1 MMRDDLLRQIANLP
15 SDTDVGIEVGGE
27 RVDIVGLAPT
37 IEGGLVVLQCHLPDV
52 LDDASGATTARPGL
66 QKALDAANAGLY
78 DVLIVYRIDRFSRSV
93 ADMLDLI
100 TTLENA
106 NVRFTSATEPIDTG
120 GPFGR
125 MMLRLL
131 AVFAEFERSIIIDRV
146 KSGMTAKAA
155 KGKWAGGTRPYGYR
169 VDPDTHV
176 LAPHPDEAPTLRE
189 IFHLYTRQR
198 LGTRAIATALNER
211 GVVSRIGKTWSGH
224 TINRILDNPAHIG
237 AIAYRDIYVPNA
249 HEPLIDE
256 DTFRRARDIAAARGD
271 NQTQRAMSDSD
282 YYLTGLITCPDCGQR
297 YLGTSANGRTRRYR
311 YYTCYTQTR
320 YGKTSPCRAPRLRAD
335 DIDDLILHA
344 LYDFYANTD
353 AVLTDMINR
362 VQAHNQASAGDG
374 DAELAALTTQ
384 ITTSQAALDRYHT
397 AFENGTMDD
406 ATAGP
411 RIRELRHRL
420 TQLPARHA
428 QLADKLARQPA
439 PPPPG
444 TIARIREHLTEI
456 MNRGTVTERK
466 AAIETLSHEVQLTP
480 QGAVPVFKI
489 PTDTTMPPP
498 GTDEGTRDQ
507 DPTVH
512 TMVRSVELRGLEPL
526 TPTLPVWCATSCA
539 TAPCCPRFAR
549 ARRKYYTLR
558 DWGCRDP
565 LSSGRGRAGSGPPRP
580 GCRPGGAGPSPT
592 GRRGAS

>member
-1 MMRDDLLRQIANLP
+1 MRRSTDDEHQPFSLDAQRAALNKYIHAQP
-15 SDTDVGIEVGGE
+15 GW
-27 RVDIVGLAPT
+27 IVVA
-37 IEGGLVVLQCHLPDV
+37 EYE
-52 LDDASGATTARPGL
+52 DDASGATTARPGL
-66 QKALDAANAGLY
+66 QRALDAANAGLY
-78 DVLIVYRIDRFSRSV
+78 DVLIVYRVDRFSRSV

-100 TTLENA
+100 TALENA

-125 MMLRLL
+125 MMLQLL
-131 AVFAEFERSIIIDRV
+131 AVFAEFERNIIIDRV

-155 KGKWAGGTRPYGYR
+155 KGKWAGGTRPYGYL

-176 LAPHPDEAPTLRE
+176 LTPHPDEAPTLRE

-198 LGTRAIATALNER
+198 LGTRAIATVLNER

-224 TINRILDNPAHIG
+224 TINRILDNPAYIG
-237 AIAYRDIYVPNA
+237 AIAYRDIYVPDA

-256 DTFRRARDIAAARGD
+256 GTFRRARDIAAARGD

-320 YGKTSPCRAPRLRAD
+320 YGKASTCHAPRLRAD
-335 DIDDLILHA
+335 EIDELVLHA
-344 LYDFYANTD
+344 LNDFYANTD
-353 AVLTDMINR
+353 PVLTDMINR
-362 VQAHNQASAGDG
+362 AQANHHAATGDG
-374 DAELAALTTQ
+374 ATELAALTTQ
-384 ITTSQAALDRYHT
+384 ITTTEAAINRYHG

-406 ATAGP
+406 AVAGP

-420 TQLPARHA
+420 TQLQTRHA
-428 QLADKLARQPA
+428 QLTDELDRRPA

-456 MNRGTVTERK
+456 MNSGTTTERK
-466 AAIETLSHEVQLTP
+466 AAIETLIHEVRLTP

-489 PTDTTMPPP
+489 PTETTMPSPDP
-498 GTDEGTRDQ
+498 DEGIVDEQ
-507 DPTVH
+507 PTVR
-512 TMVRSVELRGLEPL
+512 TMVRSVGRPGLEPGTQGL
-526 TPTLPVWCATSCA
+526 KA
-539 TAPCCPRFAR
+539 
-549 ARRKYYTLR
+549 
-558 DWGCRDP
+558 
-565 LSSGRGRAGSGPPRP
+565 LSLSIFR
-580 GCRPGGAGPSPT
+580 T
-592 GRRGAS
+592 

>member
-1 MMRDDLLRQIANLP
+1 MTSTDTAPADRPTAPKRRGRRAHQPTVIATEAGGPVRVAIYVRRSTDDEHQPFSLDAQRAALNKYIHAQPGWI
-15 SDTDVGIEVGGE
+15 
-27 RVDIVGLAPT
+27 IVA
-37 IEGGLVVLQCHLPDV
+37 EYE
-52 LDDASGATTARPGL
+52 DDASGATTDRPGL

-93 ADMLDLI
+93 ADMPELI
-100 TTLENA
+100 TALENA

-125 MMLRLL
+125 MMLQLL

-155 KGKWAGGTRPYGYR
+155 KGKWAGGTRPYGYL

-198 LGTRAIATALNER
+198 LGTRAIATVLNER

-224 TINRILDNPAHIG
+224 TINRILDNPAYIG
-237 AIAYRDIYVPNA
+237 VIAYRDIYVPDA

-256 DTFRRARDIAAARGD
+256 GTFRRARDIAAARGD

-320 YGKTSPCRAPRLRAD
+320 YGKRSTCHAPRLRAD
-335 DIDDLILHA
+335 EIDDLILQA

-362 VQAHNQASAGDG
+362 VQAHHQASAGDG

-384 ITTSQAALDRYHT
+384 ITTGQAALDRYHT

-420 TQLPARHA
+420 TQLQARHA
-428 QLADKLARQPA
+428 QLADELARQPA

-444 TIARIREHLTEI
+444 TIARIREHLTDI
-456 MNRGTVTERK
+456 MNRGTVTECK
-466 AAIETLSHEVQLTP
+466 AAIETLIHEVQLTP

-498 GTDEGTRDQ
+498 ETNEGTRDQ
-507 DPTVH
+507 QPTVR

-539 TAPCCPRFAR
+539 TAPCQHPVPRVPK
-549 ARRKYYTLR
+549 KYYTLR
-558 DWGCRDP
+558 RANLADP
-565 LSSGRGRAGSGPPRP
+565 P
-580 GCRPGGAGPSPT
+580 
-592 GRRGAS
+592 